1 MKARATLPVLPPPGV
16 EPLPSVDAIVGQAG
30 RDVTRCGFCG
40 GTSIKKN
47 GLCRS
52 HDDLG
57 GKR

>member
-1 MKARATLPVLPPPGV
+1 VTKRATAPLLPPPGV
-16 EPLPSVDAIVGQAG
+16 RPLPAPAIVGQAG

-40 GTSIKKN
+40 ATSIRKN

-57 GKR
+57 GTR